1 MFYDY
6 ILKTTKNNTNLRG
19 TAAIIRIIIKT
30 TTTNDDDDIEAMT

>member
-19 TAAIIRIIIKT
+19 TAAIIRIIKT